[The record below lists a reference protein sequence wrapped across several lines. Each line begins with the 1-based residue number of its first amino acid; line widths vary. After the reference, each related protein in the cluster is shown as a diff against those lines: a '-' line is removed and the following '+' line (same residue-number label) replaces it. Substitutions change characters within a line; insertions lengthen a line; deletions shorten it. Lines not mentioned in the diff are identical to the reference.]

1 MQVQQRGW
9 YDLAFAD
16 RGFVPQ
22 KIPVPDFTFDTIPS
36 IKDAL
41 LEIKEEAYVTPKD
54 DFLGWLFKQTPAN
67 DPEPVLE
74 TTYYN
79 AKWREY
85 ALSTVEP
92 YLYNIFTVCVENLN
106 DYFDML
112 GNAYK
117 EYLLLLLAA
126 KEADKANLSSQLSEE
141 EQLLQS
147 DNDWLVKFSDMVKVI
162 ERD

>member
-1 MQVQQRGW
+1 
-9 YDLAFAD
+9 
-16 RGFVPQ
+16 
-22 KIPVPDFTFDTIPS
+22 
-36 IKDAL
+36 
-41 LEIKEEAYVTPKD
+41 
-54 DFLGWLFKQTPAN
+54 
-67 DPEPVLE
+67 
-74 TTYYN
+74 
-79 AKWREY
+79 
-85 ALSTVEP
+85 
-92 YLYNIFTVCVENLN
+92 
-106 DYFDML
+106 ML